1 VLRQAHL
8 FSRIRQELV
17 ALLNGYVQAT
27 EIMRDINQY
36 VVPPQLGG
44 RAGVLGGLV
53 LAQQAYSN
61 LDRE

>member
-1 VLRQAHL
+1 
-8 FSRIRQELV
+8 
-17 ALLNGYVQAT
+17 
-27 EIMRDINQY
+27 MRDINQY